1 MELVAQMLSVIS
13 WYLSPLIKWF
23 LRQATR
29 LCELQRVCYGETG
42 GAPRTI
48 AVGEFQLRIANE
60 ISPTQLRNPI
70 S

>member
-13 WYLSPLIKWF
+13 WYLRPLIKWF